1 MNYKLTDEAKLK
13 KTNLLQIVFEV
24 NRYLGGYG
32 RKVILLGILA
42 FGLVMITSVINVYA
56 PNIIGEASQQAIAN
70 RDQGALLQVVVGLLV
85 LYVGASVASYLQ
97 ILVMGWIGQDILARL
112 REKIFNKI
120 QSLPLSFFNQN
131 KSGDLISR
139 INSDTDKLNQ
149 ALSET
154 LLRFLGNIFIII
166 GIGIAMIVLNPLLG
180 TFALAVAIGLILIT
194 NALSSLFRSLNRR
207 ALKATGDLSG
217 EVQESLSNF
226 KVIVAF
232 NRRDY
237 FKNSF
242 QQVNENSRRANTLS
256 SIANNILTPLYDFGG
271 NVALFLVYLVGIN
284 LIISQ
289 TFSFLGISFQGSLE
303 FGTLISYILYVD
315 RFYSPLRIMTSLFAS
330 IQTSLAAWSRIS
342 NILALESDLQETVEP
357 EHTVNEKSHLVEF
370 KNVSFGYVAD
380 KMVLKN
386 VNFALDSGKTYALV
400 GPTGGGKSTTASL
413 VARLYDP
420 LEGEI
425 YFEGRGIK
433 SYHRDELS
441 GMIGF
446 ILQEPFLFSGTIKE
460 NVLYGNEKYAGLSD
474 EELGSLLKEKGLER
488 IVERF
493 PAGLSAQVA
502 NAADNISLGQKQ
514 LIAFLRAMLREPKLL
529 ILDEATANIDTVTEN
544 LLEDILKGLPGN
556 VTKIIIAH
564 RLNTIEKA
572 DQIFFIA
579 NGEVSDPVNYKQ
591 ALELI
596 ESAKK
601 VS

>member
-315 RFYSPLRIMTSLFAS
+315 RFYSPLRIMASLFAS

>member
-315 RFYSPLRIMTSLFAS
+315 RFYSPLRIMASLFAS

-425 YFEGRGIK
+425 YFESRGIK

-474 EELGSLLKEKGLER
+474 EELESLLKEKGLER